1 MYCSFGVYNC
11 IFFSCY
17 CTLCIHTCNHR
28 LEVYLQQNSIIDLF
42 IDDYKALSDTDG
54 ITGNKSDTNLKEYQ
68 SFTDLK
74 FSKDKVITWID
85 WHPTIKGTCLTL

>member
-1 MYCSFGVYNC
+1 MYLYTSTSNA
-11 IFFSCY
+11 
-17 CTLCIHTCNHR
+17 HKNR
-28 LEVYLQQNSIIDLF
+28 LEVYLQQNSILDLF
-42 IDDYKALSDTDG
+42 VDDYKALSDTDG

-85 WHPTIKGTCLTL
+85 WHPTIKGNTVVLHLHVHASTYMF

>member
-1 MYCSFGVYNC
+1 M
-11 IFFSCY
+11 
-17 CTLCIHTCNHR
+17 L
-28 LEVYLQQNSIIDLF
+28 DLF

-68 SFTDLK
+68 SFTDLR

-85 WHPTIKGTCLTL
+85 WHPTIKGVHAISNPN